1 MDALSLFF
9 LLPVIS
15 LVVCLPIFSLYRR
28 YVREREFQKE
38 TNKLRE
44 ERLERQRKLNSLLE
58 KRKRREEVLRKKR
71 P

>member
-15 LVVCLPIFSLYRR
+15 LAICLPAFGLYRR

-38 TNKLRE
+38 TIKLRE
-44 ERLERQRKLNSLLE
+44 ERLERGQE
-58 KRKRREEVLRKKR
+58 PWKKDYYASGWV
-71 P
+71 